1 MLHEGLISIL
11 SRDNSFQGRTVAL
24 FETLKASSALA
35 CALYWYQVY
44 SESRIERSILLSM
57 PSKMNGNVA
66 SWGETSLVV
75 NHSSRDTARYEV
87 VVAVVGLKSCRG
99 VGL

>member
-1 MLHEGLISIL
+1 M
-11 SRDNSFQGRTVAL
+11 AP

-35 CALYWYQVY
+35 CALYSYQVY
-44 SESRIERSILLSM
+44 LESRVERSILLSM
-57 PSKMNGNVA
+57 QSKTNGNVA
-66 SWGETSLVV
+66 SSGETSLVA

-87 VVAVVGLKSCRG
+87 VVAAVGLNGCRG